1 MIDLRTSDSL
11 TWSSFVFLYDSSI
24 SSEAKARIMAEIE
37 RGDGRSTFSFHN
49 LGNTDQVDRAKL
61 NMLFRKI
68 PFKDIGGKFLFAVSK
83 DIVSTILEE
92 VHYMGDVFRLQL
104 WHLLIL
110 YQRKCR
116 TSDRP
121 SNWSSSL
128 VLKLGHALI

>member
-24 SSEAKARIMAEIE
+24 SSEAKTRIMAEIE
-37 RGDGRSTFSFHN
+37 RDDGRSTFSFHN

-92 VHYMGDVFRLQL
+92 VWVTFSIGFNIGI
-104 WHLLIL
+104 LLS
-110 YQRKCR
+110 
-116 TSDRP
+116 T
-121 SNWSSSL
+121 
-128 VLKLGHALI
+128 VL